1 MKPAPHP
8 AGGPRPTW
16 HRLARLIASAR
27 QGDAG
32 SLVAAVGVPLCAAG
46 MAAAFRGP
54 KQAHW
59 RMLALT
65 HGALGLVAGA
75 VEPSARHRRVGRDDA
90 VAAFRT
96 GAGMV
101 ATGALL
107 QAVAGRA
114 TPRFTA
120 DSENLRALASTSN
133 PLRMCAYLLLVV
145 APGEELFWRGLV
157 QGRLA
162 RRLGAR
168 KAAVATVALY
178 GLAHVPTG
186 NLGVTGAAVG
196 LGSTLS
202 LLRAR
207 GAGLERLA
215 LIHAMW
221 VVPMLL
227 AERVRTRTTP
237 PPELGS
243 KSPMAK
249 DADMT
254 TVPRDHRA
262 GRRVTRWGRIAQ
274 LANNAVHVALYER
287 SRGRLGGRMLGN
299 QVGILTTTRPSDGE
313 AYSVPLFV
321 VPDGPD
327 ILLVASYRGSAD
339 NPRWYRNLLADP
351 DAVLRIGRRVRE
363 VRARVLEAEERAAAW
378 QRLVGHFEGYAEYQR
393 RTTRELPVVRLSPR
407 PGRG

>member
-1 MKPAPHP
+1 MKL
-8 AGGPRPTW
+8 R
-16 HRLARLIASAR
+16 RLITSARLK
-27 QGDAG
+27 DAG

-46 MAAAFRGP
+46 MAVAFKGP

-65 HGALGLVAGA
+65 HGALALAAGA
-75 VEPSARHRRVGRDDA
+75 VEPSARHRRLDRADI
-90 VAAFRT
+90 AAALRT
-96 GAGMV
+96 GGGMV

-120 DSENLRALASTSN
+120 DSENLRALAATSN
-133 PLRMCAYLLLVV
+133 PLRMCAYLLFVV

-162 RRLGAR
+162 RRLGPR
-168 KAAVATVALY
+168 KAAVATVVLY

-227 AERVRTRTTP
+227 AERFRSGT
-237 PPELGS
+237 
-243 KSPMAK
+243 KSPTAK

-254 TVPRDHRA
+254 TVPRDRRS
-262 GRRVTRWGRIAQ
+262 GRPVTRWGRIAQ
-274 LANNAVHVALYER
+274 LANNVVHVALYER
-287 SRGRLGGRMLGN
+287 SKGRLGGRMLGN
-299 QVGILTTTRPSDGE
+299 QVGILDTTRPSNGE
-313 AYSVPLFV
+313 TYSVPLFV
-321 VPDGPD
+321 FPDGPD
-327 ILLVASYRGSAD
+327 VLVVASYRGSAED
-339 NPRWYRNLLADP
+339 PRWYRNLLADP
-351 DAVLRIGRRVRE
+351 DAVLHMGDQERD
-363 VRARVLEAEERAAAW
+363 VRADVLHGEERAAAW
-378 QRLVGHFEGYAEYQR
+378 QRLVGHFAGYEEYQR
-393 RTTRELPVVRLSPR
+393 RTTRELPVVKLSPR

>member
-1 MKPAPHP
+1 M
-8 AGGPRPTW
+8 
-16 HRLARLIASAR
+16 RLAWLK
-27 QGDAG
+27 GDVG
-32 SLVAAVGVPLCAAG
+32 SLVAAVGIPLCAAG

-75 VEPSARHRRVGRDDA
+75 VEPSARHRRLDRADA
-90 VAAFRT
+90 MAAVRT

-107 QAVAGRA
+107 QGVAGRA

-120 DSENLRALASTSN
+120 DSENLRALSATAN

-162 RRLGAR
+162 RRLGPR

-227 AERVRTRTTP
+227 AERFRTGTT
-237 PPELGS
+237 
-243 KSPMAK
+243 KSPTAK

-254 TVPRDHRA
+254 TVPRDHQA
-262 GRRVTRWGRIAQ
+262 GRPVTRWGRIAQ
-274 LANNAVHVALYER
+274 LANNVVHVALYER
-287 SRGRLGGRMLGN
+287 SRGKLGGRMLGN
-299 QVGILTTTRPSDGE
+299 QVGILDTTRPSNGE
-313 AYSVPLFV
+313 TYSVPLFV
-321 VPDGPD
+321 FPDGPD
-327 ILLVASYRGSAD
+327 VLVVASYRGSAED
-339 NPRWYRNLLADP
+339 PRWYRNLLADP
-351 DAVLRIGRRVRE
+351 DAVLRIGGQERE
-363 VRARVLEAEERAAAW
+363 VRARVLDGEERAEAW
-378 QRLVGHFEGYAEYQR
+378 RRLVDHFAGYAEYQR

>member
-1 MKPAPHP
+1 MKPA
-8 AGGPRPTW
+8 W
-16 HRLARLIASAR
+16 LK
-27 QGDAG
+27 GDMG
-32 SLVAAVGVPLCAAG
+32 SLVAAAGIPLCAAG
-46 MAAAFRGP
+46 MAVAFRGP
-54 KQAHW
+54 KRAHW
-59 RMLALT
+59 QMLALT
-65 HGALGLVAGA
+65 HGALGLAAGV
-75 VEPSARHRRVGRDDA
+75 VEPTSRHRRMDRADV
-90 VAAFRT
+90 VAALRT
-96 GAGMV
+96 GGGMV

-114 TPRFTA
+114 TSRFTA
-120 DSENLRALASTSN
+120 DSENLRELAETSN

-157 QGRLA
+157 QGRLT
-162 RRLGAR
+162 RRFGAR

-227 AERVRTRTTP
+227 AERFR
-237 PPELGS
+237 
-243 KSPMAK
+243 KSPTAK
-249 DADMT
+249 DVDMT
-254 TVPRDHRA
+254 TVPRDRHA
-262 GRRVTRWGRIAQ
+262 GRQVNRWGRIAQ
-274 LANNAVHVALYER
+274 LANNVVHVALYER
-287 SRGRLGGRMLGN
+287 SRGKLGGRMLGN
-299 QVGILTTTRPSDGE
+299 KVGILGTTRPSNGE
-313 AYSVPLFV
+313 TYSVPVFV
-321 VPDGPD
+321 LPDGPD
-327 ILLVASYRGSAD
+327 VLIVASYRGSAE

-351 DAVLRIGRRVRE
+351 DAVLRIDDQERE
-363 VRARVLEAEERAAAW
+363 VRARVLDGEERAAAW
-378 QRLVGHFEGYAEYQR
+378 KRLVEHFAGYEEYQR
-393 RTTRELPVVRLSPR
+393 RTTRELPVLRLSPR